1 MTLIVKSLNVQI
13 DGFEII
19 KEISFSASLGE
30 NISIIGPNGAGKTT
44 LLRAL
49 AGLNDFSGSVIV
61 NGNNIKNISTVKR
74 AALVSYVAQVS
85 DITGDIVVRH
95 FLELS
100 RFHTSKPWEKLSILD
115 MELIEN
121 ALNITHTKEFEKR
134 EMSTL
139 SGGERQRVLIA
150 GAIVQ
155 DTPLILLDEPLN
167 YLDPVQRDK
176 VSQLIRKIADT
187 GKTVITVTH
196 EINEAFSFSSRII
209 AISKG
214 DIAADGSSKD
224 IINSGVLEKVFS
236 TSFHKLTHP
245 ETNRPLMFPKGGGNE

>member
-1 MTLIVKSLNVQI
+1 MLKAEGLKV
-13 DGFEII
+13 EIGGI
-19 KEISFSASLGE
+19 TIINDISFSASLGE

-61 NGNNIKNISTVKR
+61 KGNNIKTISAAKR
-74 AALVSYVAQVS
+74 ASLVAYVAQVADING
-85 DITGDIVVRH
+85 DITVRH

-100 RFHTSKPWEKLSILD
+100 RFHTSKPWEKISVLEL
-115 MELIEN
+115 ELIEN
-121 ALNITHTKEFEKR
+121 AMNITHTKEFEKR
-134 EMSTL
+134 DMSTL

-155 DTPLILLDEPLN
+155 DTPVILLDEPLN

-176 VSQLIRKIADT
+176 VSQLIKKIADT

-214 DIAADGSSKD
+214 NIAADGSSEN
-224 IINSGVLEKVFS
+224 IINSGVLEKVFL
-236 TSFHKLTHP
+236 TSFYKMIHP
-245 ETNRPLMFPKGGGNE
+245 GTNMTLMFPKGRVNE

>member
-1 MTLIVKSLNVQI
+1 MTLIIKSLNVQI
-13 DGFEII
+13 DGFKII
-19 KEISFSASLGE
+19 KNISFSASLGE

-44 LLRAL
+44 LLRAV
-49 AGLNDFSGSVIV
+49 AGLVDFKGTVFI
-61 NGNNIKNISTVKR
+61 NGNDTGKIDILKR
-74 AALVSYVAQVS
+74 AALVSYVAQLS
-85 DITGDIVVRH
+85 DITGDITVRH

-100 RFHTSKPWEKLSILD
+100 RFHSLKPWASLTVLEKR
-115 MELIEN
+115 LIEN

-176 VSQLIRKIADT
+176 VSQLIKKIADT

-209 AISKG
+209 AMSKG
-214 DIAADGSSKD
+214 DIAADGSSEN

>member
-1 MTLIVKSLNVQI
+1 MMLKVDSLKVQI
-13 DGFEII
+13 EGFEII
-19 KEISFSASLGE
+19 KNISFSASSGE

-44 LLRAL
+44 LLRAV
-49 AGLNDFSGSVIV
+49 AGLADCIGSVII
-61 NGNNIKNISTVKR
+61 NGNNIKNTDTVKR

-85 DITGDIVVRH
+85 DITGDIAVRS

-100 RFHTSKPWEKLSILD
+100 RFHHLKPWKSLSAV
-115 MELIEN
+115 EEQLIEN
-121 ALNITHTKEFEKR
+121 AMDITQTKEFQKR
-134 EMSTL
+134 ELSTL

-167 YLDPVQRDK
+167 YLDPVQREK

-196 EINEAFSFSSRII
+196 EINEAISFSSRIL
-209 AISKG
+209 AISGGSLIFDG
-214 DIAADGSSKD
+214 DVKD
-224 IINSGVLEKVFS
+224 LINSAVLEKVFS
-236 TSFHKLTHP
+236 TSFVKLIHP
-245 ETNRPLMFPKGGGNE
+245 ETNSPMFFPKGDHVE